1 MVSILRRIRRN
12 ISAAPYINVA
22 TTGSIS
28 FSLVIIGIFV
38 LLHINISDL
47 IKGWQHN
54 IRLVAYLGDGTPGDR
69 IEIIQQGLAKL
80 QGVESV
86 RYVSKQEAFDQ
97 LRIQLKHRASL
108 LEGLRTNPLPASFE
122 IRLVDTLSNWE
133 HVEPLTNLVKG
144 FPEVDQVEYG
154 KAWLRRFSGFIAFF
168 KLTSF
173 IVGALVLGTTVFI
186 CANTIK
192 LTLYAKRE
200 ELEIMRLVGAT
211 EAFVKTPFYIQN
223 LIEGLIG
230 GLIALGLLFLAYKF
244 LVGRVHGLETTVSTF
259 GVRFFSLSGVLGLL
273 WTGML
278 MGWLGSYLSL
288 RQFLGR

>member
-38 LLHINISDL
+38 LLHINISDV